1 MGHNTYILNNLPYI
15 FYIINSNMETYLI
28 HLYFNYLLKY
38 LLCLRNLQYL
48 IDFLA
53 LFYLLYTYLNQFDY

>member
-1 MGHNTYILNNLPYI
+1 MGYNTYILNNLPYI

-38 LLCLRNLQYL
+38 LLYLKNLQYL
-48 IDFLA
+48 IDF
-53 LFYLLYTYLNQFDY
+53 